1 MTPTPQT
8 LRTPL
13 LRALATLSG
22 FKPGVEVRAR
32 DVLRDALST
41 YPDADETR
49 AKNNGY
55 TCATQVLRPLGLL
68 ADGTQRGFWAL
79 TTEGVAAAQ
88 EPDKGSQTPVGAIK
102 APPPPLTPTP
112 PFVPAVV
119 APVVVTPWADDTAGA
134 VLYTTPVRD
143 TYNDDVYIRALA
155 IEHTLC
161 FGEHD
166 DTSPTCLSCPIANS
180 CRSKQVMRLASA
192 AAVLRKRD
200 AEVAAR
206 GGVTPTTPVP
216 PVVADETIDDVLADL
231 EGTRTPP
238 SRNPAPPPVPNGVE
252 MEAQVDTVCFVCKK
266 TIREKERG
274 LFVPNVGMRHKTCP

>member
-13 LRALATLSG
+13 LRALSSLSG
-22 FKPGVEVRAR
+22 GKPGVEVRAR
-32 DVLRDALST
+32 DVLRDALT
-41 YPDADETR
+41 PYPDADETR

-79 TTEGVAAAQ
+79 TPEGVAAAQ
-88 EPDKGSQTPVGAIK
+88 EPDKGSQTPVVPSKVA
-102 APPPPLTPTP
+102 PLTPTP
-112 PFVPAVV
+112 SPAPPV
-119 APVVVTPWADDTAGA
+119 ATTPWVDDTAGA

-161 FGEHD
+161 FGSHD
-166 DTSPTCLSCPIANS
+166 DTSPVCLSCPIASS
-180 CRSKQVMRLASA
+180 CRSKQVMRLASIA
-192 AAVLRKRD
+192 GTLRKRD

-206 GGVTPTTPVP
+206 GGATGLAPASPVI
-216 PVVADETIDDVLADL
+216 ADETIDDVLAGL
-231 EGTRTPP
+231 NETRTHPP
-238 SRNPAPPPVPNGVE
+238 RNPAPPPLPNGVE
-252 MEAQVDTVCFVCKK
+252 MEAQVETVCFMCKK

-274 LFVPNVGMRHKTCP
+274 MFVPAIGLRHKSCP